1 MATERRTPEPGIPA
15 IAFEDHRQLVL
26 EFPLV
31 EGSTVAEFQVAPT
44 NEAAL
49 AAVLAWPRWP
59 SVALVLDGPEGS
71 GKTHLARI
79 WADRAGARF
88 MAAAEVWSIADPLHR
103 LGALRAAVVE
113 NADHVA
119 DETLLLH
126 LYNLLAERGGHLLLT
141 ARRPLAAWP
150 CRLPDLRSR
159 LATAWTV
166 HLEPPDDALLAAVL
180 VKQLADRQLA
190 VEAGVVRY
198 LLARM
203 ERSFAAARRLV
214 DALDRA
220 SLRARRPVGLH
231 LARSVI
237 ETTRTGEDEA
247 VGDLAGTRATR

>member
-1 MATERRTPEPGIPA
+1 MHRPGA
-15 IAFEDHRQLVL
+15 EGAREEDHRQLVI

-31 EGSTVAEFQVAPT
+31 EGSTLAEFQAAPT
-44 NEAAL
+44 NEKAL

-59 SVALVLDGPEGS
+59 SPALVLDGPEGS

-88 MAAAEVWSIADPLHR
+88 MTAAEVWSIADPLHR
-103 LGALRAAVVE
+103 LGALGAAVVE
-113 NADHVA
+113 HADHVA

-159 LATAWTV
+159 LATAWTA
-166 HLEPPDDALLAAVL
+166 HLEPPDDDLLAAVL
-180 VKQLADRQLA
+180 AKQLADRQLV
-190 VEAGVVRY
+190 VEGGVVRY
-198 LLARM
+198 LLVRM
-203 ERSFAAARRLV
+203 ERSFAAARRLA

-231 LARSVI
+231 LARSVL
-237 ETTRTGEDEA
+237 EATGAAEVEGCGNAAPQRA
-247 VGDLAGTRATR
+247 VR